1 VPDIRTK
8 LEQAVG
14 RIRHRGRLSWALPV
28 AVAVVAG
35 AAFALDQAWLQADA
49 DDSGSDAVHVS
60 GWVLPY
66 RSEPKVLEA
75 GTPRR
80 LALNPEQY
88 NVARYIASH
97 YRIASDAAGEFVY
110 HAYRAASEHDLD
122 PLLILAVMSVE
133 SSFNPAAQS
142 HKGAQGLM
150 QVLTRVHA
158 ERFMPFGGI
167 TAAFDPVANIR
178 VGAAILREYLDR
190 EGSIEGALKSYV
202 GAALLSH
209 DRGYGAKVLRERE
222 RFAMAA
228 AGVRNPANA
237 DA

>member
-1 VPDIRTK
+1 MPVGPSK
-8 LEQAVG
+8 LLERVRSSL
-14 RIRHRGRLSWALPV
+14 RIQWVLPGAAL
-28 AVAVVAG
+28 ALLAT
-35 AAFALDQAWLQADA
+35 AFALDQVLLHDEDTEAHGFQA
-49 DDSGSDAVHVS
+49 S
-60 GWVLPY
+60 GWVVPY
-66 RSEPKVLEA
+66 LAEPKVLDPA
-75 GTPRR
+75 APKRPS
-80 LALNPEQY
+80 LNTEQY
-88 NVARYIASH
+88 NVARYIASQ
-97 YRIASDAAGEFVY
+97 YRVAGEAAREFVY
-110 HAYRAASEHDLD
+110 HAYRAAHEHDLD

-133 SSFNPAAQS
+133 SSFNPYAQS

-202 GAALLSH
+202 GAALLAH

-222 RFAMAA
+222 RLELAA
-228 AGVRNPANA
+228 AGVRRPSNA